1 VPVLPKSWADLWHTV
16 MVCLLILFG
25 FIAIVGGL
33 MALVF
38 VIRGNGL

>member
-1 VPVLPKSWADLWHTV
+1 